1 MKVIKKKKKPA
12 DQEEKDDKSNV
23 EEEGWISSILCQR
36 IQDQL
41 LKRLEDN
48 FEDEAYNIVRLN
60 Q

>member
-36 IQDQL
+36 IPDQL

-48 FEDEAYNIVRLN
+48 FEDEAYEIVKLN